1 MIITYISL
9 FGNLLELL
17 TELIECLIGWLS
29 NSIERN
35 ESWPVELLSNLGV
48 SMTHF
53 LFIIYLSLNLVN
65 SNCLF
70 KVHISKVGLSDK
82 LYLTILIE
90 DSEITDSG

>member
-1 MIITYISL
+1 
-9 FGNLLELL
+9 
-17 TELIECLIGWLS
+17 
-29 NSIERN
+29 
-35 ESWPVELLSNLGV
+35 
-48 SMTHF
+48 MTHF

-90 DSEITDSG
+90 DSEITDSA